1 MAFDD
6 IVRVADLKT
15 RASRFARVRREV
27 KAADDDVVA
36 IVDHFKP
43 GVAELAGAA
52 AAPPRRRA
60 RALGPRAHR
69 ARQRRRG
76 RCR

>member
-6 IVRVADLKT
+6 IVRVADLKV

-27 KAADDDVVA
+27 AASDGDIVH

-43 GVAELAGAA
+43 GVPEIAGTAA
-52 AAPPRRRA
+52 ARVR
-60 RALGPRAHR
+60 
-69 ARQRRRG
+69 
-76 RCR
+76 